1 MTTREVKTYCRFCHA
16 YCPMVATVEDNRLL
30 AVGPDTDNP
39 VYGGYT
45 CVKGRQMVEQ
55 IYHPGRLQGSQK
67 RSGDGSFAGV
77 DTQQALD
84 EIATKLQG
92 ILERHGPRSI
102 ASYNGTYSYQNS
114 AAHAVARAFH
124 QAIDSP
130 SYYASV
136 TIDQPAKVA
145 IGPARMGWWG
155 AGSHMWCDSDVALI
169 IGNNTLVSHYSI
181 PGGIPSFSPADAL
194 REGRKRGVKV
204 ICVDPRR
211 TEVAARADLHLQ
223 VRPGHD
229 AALLAAMINVIVT
242 EKLHDA
248 PFCEQHVDGL
258 DQLSLAVAPFTP
270 AAVAPAAGITEQS
283 IVEAARLFGSAGRG
297 SAVTGTGPE
306 MGPHANLLQHLVQAL
321 NAICGRHYREGERVP
336 NPGVLTAPAPRHA
349 QAYPPQPGWLHDGVR
364 SRIREDVGELFV
376 LSAYGPQPEMPTALL
391 PDEILTPGDGQVKAL
406 ICVGGNPLL
415 AWPDQLKTHRALEQL
430 ELLVCIDIKMADT
443 AKMADYVIAPKMCLE
458 REDVTLLTD
467 IWHDRPYSQYTPAVV
482 AAEGDQIEE
491 WELFWELGRRMNLDL
506 RINDEPLD
514 MVSRPEKFDLLK
526 AITRGSRVPLETIRA
541 TAGGSIFAAD
551 DVIAQPAD
559 PATASRLAL
568 FPDGVDEE
576 LAAAH
581 ADLSAAADPDY
592 PYRLVSRRLK
602 YTYNSTGPEMSMLGN
617 KQRHNPAYMHPEDLA
632 ALGVEDGD
640 LVEIRSARGAIPA
653 VAAASP
659 DVRAGVVS
667 FSHCWGGTPDPAA
680 ETDSK
685 VREIGSN
692 TNRLVDNLADAQK
705 YSGIPRQSN
714 IPVAVRRLA

>member
-1 MTTREVKTYCRFCHA
+1 MATREIKTYCRFCHA
-16 YCPMVATVEDNRLL
+16 YCPMVATVQDNRLL
-30 AVGPDTDNP
+30 GVGPDTDNP

-45 CVKGRQMVEQ
+45 CVKGRQMAEQ
-55 IYHPGRLQGSQK
+55 IYHPGRLQESQK
-67 RSGDGSFAGV
+67 RLPDGRFKAV

-84 EIATKLQG
+84 EIAEQLQD

-194 REGRKRGVKV
+194 REGRKRGLKV
-204 ICVDPRR
+204 ICVDPRK
-211 TEVAARADLHLQ
+211 TEVASRADLHLQ
-223 VRPGHD
+223 VKPGHD
-229 AALLAAMINVIVT
+229 AALLAAMIHVILT
-242 EKLHDA
+242 EDLHDA
-248 PFCEQHVDGL
+248 DFCQQHVQGL
-258 DQLSLAVAPFTP
+258 ERLSQEVARFTP
-270 AAVAPAAGITEQS
+270 AEVAAAAGISEES
-283 IVEAARLFGSAGRG
+283 LLEAARIFGGAGRG

-336 NPGVLTAPAPRHA
+336 NPGVLTAPLPRHA
-349 QAYPPQPGWLHDGVR
+349 QAFPPQPAWLSDGVR

-415 AWPDQLKTHRALEQL
+415 AWPDQLKTHRALSEL

-443 AKMADYVIAPKMCLE
+443 ARMADYVIAPKMCLE

-467 IWHDRPYSQYTPAVV
+467 IWHDQ
-482 AAEGDQIEE
+482 
-491 WELFWELGRRMNLDL
+491 L
-506 RINDEPLD
+506 
-514 MVSRPEKFDLLK
+514 
-526 AITRGSRVPLETIRA
+526 
-541 TAGGSIFAAD
+541 
-551 DVIAQPAD
+551 
-559 PATASRLAL
+559 
-568 FPDGVDEE
+568 
-576 LAAAH
+576 
-581 ADLSAAADPDY
+581 
-592 PYRLVSRRLK
+592 
-602 YTYNSTGPEMSMLGN
+602 
-617 KQRHNPAYMHPEDLA
+617 
-632 ALGVEDGD
+632 
-640 LVEIRSARGAIPA
+640 
-653 VAAASP
+653 
-659 DVRAGVVS
+659 
-667 FSHCWGGTPDPAA
+667 
-680 ETDSK
+680 
-685 VREIGSN
+685 
-692 TNRLVDNLADAQK
+692 
-705 YSGIPRQSN
+705 
-714 IPVAVRRLA
+714 